1 MSVRKVGGL
10 YIGIVGEFLAEPH
23 WCVRDDT
30 NWRDHAYVRRSL
42 CCSRDGKRWQR
53 VGGPGPWVENGRP
66 GSIDYGYACFTVGGQ
81 LEFEGKCYIP
91 YMAVPDKQHWF
102 SHPSPPAPS
111 PIVPTADFAAA
122 KREWESLGQTLGRY
136 PLQDRSVGVL
146 VLRED
151 GWAELKPLYEYGQV
165 YTRQFVFE
173 GDVLRI
179 NADCYGGYIRVEV
192 LDPFL
197 EPYPGF
203 SAEECDPIF
212 SDDPNRI
219 WHDVRWQGN
228 ADVRPLWNKPCRL
241 RFHLRQASLYA
252 FQFATTG

>member
-1 MSVRKVGGL
+1 MSATIPTGATTPLFGAVSVAVATGSAGSGL
-10 YIGIVGEFLAEPH
+10 AAP
-23 WCVRDDT
+23 
-30 NWRDHAYVRRSL
+30 A
-42 CCSRDGKRWQR
+42 
-53 VGGPGPWVENGRP
+53 PGSENGRP
-66 GSIDYGYACFTVGGQ
+66 GSIDYGYACFTAAGQ
-81 LEFEGKCYIP
+81 LELDGKCYVP
-91 YMAVPDKQHWF
+91 YLAVPDKQHWF
-102 SHPSPPAPS
+102 YHPPPWPV
-111 PIVPTADFAAA
+111 VPEARYETA
-122 KREWESLGQTLGRY
+122 KREWDSLGQTLGRY

-151 GWAELKPLYEYGQV
+151 GWAELKPLYEHGQV
-165 YTRQFVFE
+165 FTRQFVFE

-179 NADCYGGYIRVEV
+179 NADCYGGYIRVEA
-192 LDPFL
+192 LDPLL

-203 SAEECDPIF
+203 SAAECDPIF

-228 ADVRPLWNKPCRL
+228 ADVRQLWNKPCRL